1 MNRWIKINGPIP
13 GPKSKEIA
21 ERRAKYVADAIGD
34 SLSPCYI
41 AKGKGALVT
50 DVDGNQFIDFTGGWG
65 CLMVGHTP
73 KRVVDAIKDQADKYL
88 HTDFTAIPYEPFV
101 KLAERL
107 ATLAPGSTPKKVA
120 FFNSGAEA
128 VENAVKLSR
137 MYTRRQAIVVFE
149 NAFHGRTL
157 LTMTMT
163 HRVKPYKYK
172 CGPFAPEVYS
182 FPYPTSY
189 RPTIKIE
196 DFERVMTSQ
205 VDPEEVAAVVIEPI
219 QGEGGFQVPTDGF
232 LEYLRALTKKYGI
245 MFVADEVQSGIGR
258 TGKLFAI
265 ENWNIE
271 PDLIAVAKSLAAGM
285 PLSAVI
291 GKKEIMDSPIGGAIG
306 GTYVGNPVCCRA
318 AIEVLNIIEKENLLE
333 RAKEIGRREKERL
346 NELKEKHDTI
356 GDVRG
361 IGAMVA
367 VEFVKDRET
376 KEPATEETSAIVK
389 ECMKNGVAIAS
400 AGVHGNVIRF
410 LNSLVITDEQ
420 LEEGFDVLDRAI
432 AKVAGK

>member
-107 ATLAPGSTPKKVA
+107 ATLAPGNTPKKVA

-137 MYTRRQAIVVFE
+137 MYTRRKAIVVFE

-172 CGPFAPEVYS
+172 CGPFAPEIYR

-196 DFERVMTSQ
+196 DFERIMTSQ

-232 LEYLRALTKKYGI
+232 LEYLRALTEKYGI

-258 TGKLFAI
+258 TAKLFAI

-333 RAKEIGRREKERL
+333 RAKEIGRLEKERL
-346 NELKEKHDTI
+346 NELKEKHDI
-356 GDVRG
+356 VGDVRG

-432 AKVAGK
+432 AKVTGE

>member
-1 MNRWIKINGPIP
+1 
-13 GPKSKEIA
+13 
-21 ERRAKYVADAIGD
+21 
-34 SLSPCYI
+34 
-41 AKGKGALVT
+41 
-50 DVDGNQFIDFTGGWG
+50 
-65 CLMVGHTP
+65 
-73 KRVVDAIKDQADKYL
+73 
-88 HTDFTAIPYEPFV
+88 
-101 KLAERL
+101 
-107 ATLAPGSTPKKVA
+107 
-120 FFNSGAEA
+120 
-128 VENAVKLSR
+128 
-137 MYTRRQAIVVFE
+137 MYTRRKAIVVFE

-172 CGPFAPEVYS
+172 CGPFAPEIYR

-196 DFERVMTSQ
+196 DFERIMTSQ

-232 LEYLRALTKKYGI
+232 LEYLRALTEKYGI

-258 TGKLFAI
+258 TAKLFAI

-333 RAKEIGRREKERL
+333 RAKEIGRLEKERL
-346 NELKEKHDTI
+346 NELKEKHDI
-356 GDVRG
+356 VGDVRG

-432 AKVAGK
+432 AKVTGE